1 MKDKNVILEKINLIF
16 RDVFQDAKLVIGF
29 ATDSNSIP
37 DWDSV
42 SNILLI
48 DKIEQEF
55 SIEIPINVIY
65 ESKNVGDWVDFIFSN

>member
-1 MKDKNVILEKINLIF
+1 MNNTEYILERIQLIF
-16 RDVFQDAKLVIGF
+16 RDVFDDEKLEISMTTN
-29 ATDSNSIP
+29 ANSFP

-55 SIEIPINVIY
+55 SLELPIDVIY
-65 ESKNVGDWVDFIFSN
+65 ESKNVGDWVDYIFNN